1 VVTQLLHVPGL
12 TLWRA
17 ILFPVL
23 LVSTVTQPAS
33 WLGRALEWQPV
44 RWIGTL
50 AFSLYIWQE
59 LFMPEIASVMARGGF
74 RELQRPPWNLLALL
88 VAACLSRYL
97 VEIPMNRMGHR
108 LSASPLTLTKS
119 AASAV
124 PS

>member
-1 VVTQLLHVPGL
+1 
-12 TLWRA
+12 
-17 ILFPVL
+17 
-23 LVSTVTQPAS
+23 
-33 WLGRALEWQPV
+33 LEWQPI

-50 AFSLYIWQE
+50 AFSLYLWQE
-59 LFMPEIASVMARGGF
+59 LFLPEIASVMARGGF

-97 VEIPMNRMGHR
+97 IEIPMNRMGHR
-108 LSASPLTLTKS
+108 LSALPLTLAKS